1 MRVAVLPAIFAT
13 TLQLAAQNP
22 EVPAAPAP
30 AAEAPAAEA
39 PPAAGAPLP
48 IAPVPLPEGMQMLP
62 GNSGTIPDMPKN
74 VAIRDLGPSTAY
86 DAKTKIA
93 TFSGPFEASTENG
106 MKLRSEKA
114 RWNGTEQKFYVDGS
128 VKMTTAQGLEVYAD
142 RAVADTKAETITLT
156 GDVSVYN
163 GNLLQ
168 RGQEMVYYWGQEKID
183 ASGLR
188 AGVDPIIL
196 EAGRFTVEERDG
208 KQVYVGQ
215 DAGVTTHDVEN
226 PAFWLRAAETTVYP
240 DDKVTFKNL
249 RLYAGDTPIF
259 WLPYLSQPLDSEL
272 GYHFV
277 PGARSNWGAFLLN
290 SYGIMLGGKPN
301 PETGENED
309 AWLLSRWHFDLR
321 TRRGVGTG
329 VDLLD
334 TRQEDN
340 PNLTGLSAYYTN
352 DLNPDVSRTGIT
364 RGFVNEDR
372 YRIALQ
378 HRIPLELE
386 KDAEWRVDA
395 NLNALSDNYY
405 LEDFN
410 PDLFR
415 VDPNPDNTLGLF
427 RRDDG
432 TLFSLYG
439 RFRPNEF
446 YRSDTRSPE
455 IALDFARRPLFNL
468 PILHEGSVSLSFVEE
483 EIGSA
488 SLSAIRP
495 LLTLPAGDPQV
506 GILLAQ
512 LPTYERQLIQAIRSL
527 PPGSAAIPGLT
538 EQLFSPGYNR
548 FHTYQE
554 LSMPTNIGGWLNL
567 TPELGIGYSRYSD
580 VSGPSKSIDRTH
592 LHAGMEAS
600 MKFSKDLGDV
610 IDRRVGLDGLLH
622 VIQPYARFSY
632 ISTDDLDPL
641 FPAVDRE
648 TFSTRPQPLA
658 VPSFT
663 AIDSLRDWSIIR
675 LGMRNKLITKRDG
688 QSYDWLSM
696 DTYFDA
702 FITDP
707 DYNRN
712 FSNLYNDLK
721 WNPLPWFGMNL
732 ETQFPVIDDGSGFSE
747 VAARA
752 RFMPNENLEFSV
764 GHRVL
769 DNHPVL
775 TDSHRIDVRAYA
787 RLSEN
792 WGVGAFQLWELDDGT
807 LEVQQYTVHRDFNHW
822 VASMGITHRDNL
834 YQDEFG
840 VIFSLTL
847 KEFPS
852 ASLPFKLDAQ

>member
-13 TLQLAAQNP
+13 TLPLAGQNP

-30 AAEAPAAEA
+30 AAEAPPAE
-39 PPAAGAPLP
+39 GAPLP

-114 RWNGTEQKFYVDGS
+114 RWNGTEQKFYVDGA
-128 VKMTTAQGLEVYAD
+128 VKMTTAQGLEVFAD
-142 RAVADTKAETITLT
+142 HAVADTKTETITLT

-240 DDKVTFKNL
+240 EDKVTFKNL

-321 TRRGVGTG
+321 TRRGLGTG

-386 KDAEWRVDA
+386 
-395 NLNALSDNYY
+395 
-405 LEDFN
+405 
-410 PDLFR
+410 
-415 VDPNPDNTLGLF
+415 
-427 RRDDG
+427 
-432 TLFSLYG
+432 
-439 RFRPNEF
+439 
-446 YRSDTRSPE
+446 
-455 IALDFARRPLFNL
+455 
-468 PILHEGSVSLSFVEE
+468 
-483 EIGSA
+483 
-488 SLSAIRP
+488 
-495 LLTLPAGDPQV
+495 
-506 GILLAQ
+506 
-512 LPTYERQLIQAIRSL
+512 
-527 PPGSAAIPGLT
+527 
-538 EQLFSPGYNR
+538 
-548 FHTYQE
+548 
-554 LSMPTNIGGWLNL
+554 
-567 TPELGIGYSRYSD
+567 
-580 VSGPSKSIDRTH
+580 
-592 LHAGMEAS
+592 
-600 MKFSKDLGDV
+600 
-610 IDRRVGLDGLLH
+610 
-622 VIQPYARFSY
+622 
-632 ISTDDLDPL
+632 
-641 FPAVDRE
+641 
-648 TFSTRPQPLA
+648 
-658 VPSFT
+658 
-663 AIDSLRDWSIIR
+663 
-675 LGMRNKLITKRDG
+675 
-688 QSYDWLSM
+688 
-696 DTYFDA
+696 
-702 FITDP
+702 
-707 DYNRN
+707 
-712 FSNLYNDLK
+712 
-721 WNPLPWFGMNL
+721 
-732 ETQFPVIDDGSGFSE
+732 
-747 VAARA
+747 
-752 RFMPNENLEFSV
+752 
-764 GHRVL
+764 
-769 DNHPVL
+769 
-775 TDSHRIDVRAYA
+775 
-787 RLSEN
+787 
-792 WGVGAFQLWELDDGT
+792 
-807 LEVQQYTVHRDFNHW
+807 
-822 VASMGITHRDNL
+822 
-834 YQDEFG
+834 
-840 VIFSLTL
+840 
-847 KEFPS
+847 
-852 ASLPFKLDAQ
+852 

>member
-1 MRVAVLPAIFAT
+1 
-13 TLQLAAQNP
+13 
-22 EVPAAPAP
+22 
-30 AAEAPAAEA
+30 
-39 PPAAGAPLP
+39 
-48 IAPVPLPEGMQMLP
+48 MQMLP

-168 RGQEMVYYWGQEKID
+168 RGQEMVYYWGEEKVD

-240 DDKVTFKNL
+240 EDKVTFKNL

-455 IALDFARRPLFNL
+455 IALDFARRPLFDL
-468 PILHEGSVSLSFVEE
+468 PILHEGSVSLSFIEE

-495 LLTLPAGDPQV
+495 LLTLPAGDPAV
-506 GILLAQ
+506 SLLLAQ

-554 LSMPTNIGGWLNL
+554 LSMPTNVGGWLNL

-592 LHAGMEAS
+592 LHASLEAS

-610 IDRRVGLDGLLH
+610 IDRSVGIDGLLH

-663 AIDSLRDWSIIR
+663 AIDSLRDWNIIR

-764 GHRVL
+764 GHRIL
-769 DNHPVL
+769 ENHPVL

-840 VIFSLTL
+840 VIFSITL
-847 KEFPS
+847 KDFPS

>member
-1 MRVAVLPAIFAT
+1 MRVAVLPAIFLT
-13 TLQLAAQNP
+13 SLRLAAQNP
-22 EVPAAPAP
+22 EILPEAQAADAADAP
-30 AAEAPAAEA
+30 V
-39 PPAAGAPLP
+39 P
-48 IAPVPLPEGMQMLP
+48 IAPVPLPEGMQALP
-62 GNSGTIPDMPKN
+62 GNTGTLPDMPKN
-74 VAIRDLGPSTAY
+74 VRIRDFGPSTAY
-86 DAKTKIA
+86 DATTKIA
-93 TFSGPFEASTENG
+93 TFSGPFEATTENG

-114 RWNGTEQKFYVDGS
+114 RWNGMESKFYVDGA
-128 VKMTTAQGLEVYAD
+128 VKMTTAQGMEVFAD
-142 RAVADTKAETITLT
+142 HAVADTQAETVTLT

-168 RGQEMVYYWGQEKID
+168 RGQELVYFWGQEKID

-208 KQVYVGQ
+208 KQVYVGR
-215 DAGVTTHDVEN
+215 DAGVTTHDVEE
-226 PAFWLRAAETTVYP
+226 PGFWIRAQETTVFP

-277 PGARSNWGAFLLN
+277 PGARSNWGGFLLN
-290 SYGIMLGGKPN
+290 SYGIMLGGSPD
-301 PETGENED
+301 PVTGETED
-309 AWLLSRWHFDLR
+309 AWLLSRWHLDLR
-321 TRRGVGTG
+321 SRRGVGTG

-340 PNLTGLSAYYTN
+340 PNLTGLSLYYTN
-352 DLNPDVSRTGIT
+352 DLDPDLSRTGIP

-372 YRIALQ
+372 YRFALQ
-378 HRIPLELE
+378 HRVPLELE

-395 NLNALSDNYY
+395 NLTALSDNYY

-410 PDLFR
+410 PELFR

-432 TLFSLYG
+432 TLFSLFG

-455 IALDFARRPLFNL
+455 IALDFARRPLFDL
-468 PILHEGSVSLSFVEE
+468 PILHEGTVSLSFVEE

-495 LLTLPAGDPQV
+495 LLSLPAGDPMV
-506 GILLAQ
+506 PVLLSQ
-512 LPTYERQLIQAIRSL
+512 LPTYERQLIQTIRSL
-527 PPGSAAIPGLT
+527 PPGSPAIPSFT

-554 LSMPTNIGGWLNL
+554 ISMPTNIGGWLNL
-567 TPELGIGYSRYSD
+567 TPELGLGYSRYSD

-600 MKFSKDLGDV
+600 MKFTKDLGDV
-610 IDRRVGLDGLLH
+610 FDRRVGLDGLLH
-622 VIQPYARFSY
+622 VVQPYTRFSY

-641 FPAVDRE
+641 FPGVDRE

-688 QSYDWLSM
+688 QSFDWLSM

-721 WNPLPWFGMNL
+721 WNPLPWFGMSL

-752 RFMPNENLEFSV
+752 RFMPTESVELSV
-764 GHRVL
+764 GHRLL
-769 DNHPVL
+769 DNHPIL

-787 RLSEN
+787 RLSER

-807 LEVQQYTVHRDFNHW
+807 LEVQQYTVHHDFNHW
-822 VASMGITHRDNL
+822 VASMGVTHRDNRL
-834 YQDEFG
+834 EDEFG
-840 VIFSLTL
+840 VIFSFTL

-852 ASLPFKLDAQ
+852 ASVPFKLDAE